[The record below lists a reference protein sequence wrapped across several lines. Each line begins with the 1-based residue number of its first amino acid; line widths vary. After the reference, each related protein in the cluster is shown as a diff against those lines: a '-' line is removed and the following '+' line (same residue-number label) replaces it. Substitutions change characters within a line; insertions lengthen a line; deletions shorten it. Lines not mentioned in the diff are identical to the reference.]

1 MKQNLAYPTEQ
12 ERSRLEQSCAE
23 SIAGRTIGAMMKMGG
38 MEPVVLLHTE
48 VKFCAATYCAA
59 PNTEREV
66 IEESTRFIASKFG
79 HLNVNEIREA
89 FRLAAAGQIDASLN
103 AYYGMFSVNILG
115 KVLSAYDDH
124 RTQTYREVRARINA
138 EQQQRE
144 NEQRAERLKEQFGT
158 IAEQFQAL
166 TERNE
171 KHPTWN
177 TIPGWFAEKVVR
189 DDLAGFCNDEK
200 GKMWVTAKAWA
211 VNSVGSWILNPA
223 TPDEDRKRYK
233 AAKSEIEKNREVFPE
248 ALKSEAQDTY
258 AKMLVFSKIAEY
270 TQP

>member
-1 MKQNLAYPTEQ
+1 MVKN
-12 ERSRLEQSCAE
+12 
-23 SIAGRTIGAMMKMGG
+23 GAP
-38 MEPVVLLHTE
+38 EPVVLLHTE

-66 IEESTRFIASKFG
+66 LEESARFIARQFG
-79 HLNVNEIREA
+79 HLNISEIREA
-89 FRLAAAGQIDASLN
+89 FRLAAAGKIEADLTT
-103 AYYGMFSVNILG
+103 YYGMFSVNILG
-115 KVLSAYDDH
+115 RVLNAYDDY

-144 NEQRAERLKEQFGT
+144 NEQRAERMKEQFGT

-166 TERNE
+166 TERND
-171 KHPTWN
+171 KYPTWQSL
-177 TIPGWFAEKVVR
+177 PGWFAEKVVR
-189 DDLAGFCNDEK
+189 DDIPGFCHDEK

-233 AAKSEIEKNREVFPE
+233 VAKVEIEKNRDVFPE
-248 ALKSEAQDTY
+248 ALKSEAQDAY

>member
-1 MKQNLAYPTEQ
+1 MKPNLGYPIEQ
-12 ERSRLEQSCAE
+12 ERSRLEKSCAE
-23 SIAGRTIGAMMKMGG
+23 SIAGRTIGAMMKAGG

-66 IEESTRFIASKFG
+66 IEESARFIASKFG
-79 HLNVNEIREA
+79 HMNVNEIREA

-103 AYYGMFSVNILG
+103 AYYGMFSVSILG

-124 RTQTYREVRARINA
+124 RTQAYREVRARINA
-138 EQQQRE
+138 EQQERE

-158 IAEQFQAL
+158 IGEQFQAL

-171 KHPTWN
+171 KYPTWQSL
-177 TIPGWFAEKVVR
+177 PGWFAEKVVR
-189 DDLAGFCNDEK
+189 DDLAGFCHDEK

-211 VNSVGSWILNPA
+211 VNNVGSWILNPA
-223 TPDEDRKRYK
+223 TPDEDRRRYK
-233 AAKSEIEKNREVFPE
+233 AAKAEIEKKPDVFPDS
-248 ALKSEAQDTY
+248 LKSEAQDAY